1 MAPSGSWRPWP
12 PTRSA
17 AWPSPSTTSPT
28 CSWTAPCG
36 GSARPP
42 AGRSS
47 PPTPTTSPSP
57 GSTGQTSDTTSLTG
71 TGARTRP
78 QQSAMTEPEQVYPR
92 GVRQEERMMR
102 GYTADKDKLQARLR
116 RIEGQVRGL
125 QRLVDEDAYC
135 IDILTQIAA
144 VNAAL
149 RGVSVLLLDDHLRHC
164 VRDAVRSESAG
175 DAIVTEA
182 TEAIERLLKS

>member
-1 MAPSGSWRPWP
+1 
-12 PTRSA
+12 
-17 AWPSPSTTSPT
+17 
-28 CSWTAPCG
+28 
-36 GSARPP
+36 
-42 AGRSS
+42 
-47 PPTPTTSPSP
+47 
-57 GSTGQTSDTTSLTG
+57 
-71 TGARTRP
+71 
-78 QQSAMTEPEQVYPR
+78 
-92 GVRQEERMMR
+92 MR

-135 IDILTQIAA
+135 IDVLTQIAA

-149 RGVSVLLLDDHLRHC
+149 RDVAVLLVDDHLRHC
-164 VRDAVRSESAG
+164 VRDAVHSEADG